1 MSKLYLADPNSYD
14 VKIGKIKRHFAHKV
28 DVYPPGSCPLTLQL
42 SFLRTSAGQTCGKCV
57 PCRDGLPLVARLL
70 QKVVDGAAISTL
82 ISSIS
87 VVIFS

>member
-42 SFLRTSAGQTCGKCV
+42 SFLRTSA
-57 PCRDGLPLVARLL
+57 
-70 QKVVDGAAISTL
+70 
-82 ISSIS
+82 
-87 VVIFS
+87 